1 MSYEKI
7 LLFALAAIAVIIV
20 VHWVTEKTGLPAAVL
35 LTVVGVIY
43 SYIPQWENL
52 PLDEEIVL
60 MFLLPPLL
68 YNAALDSSLLDIRR
82 NIRTVISL
90 SVVLVLITALLVGL
104 GFSWWVAGATLA
116 SGIALGAV
124 VAPPDPVAALAVGR
138 KAGLPGKLITLIQ
151 GEGLLND
158 ATALTVL
165 TVAIAAHKD
174 GNFSVGGSVLKFVT
188 SAAGGVLIGIA
199 IAYIVRFLKPLRTD
213 PLNANALSIITP
225 LAAFALAEHYHL
237 SGVLAVVVAGLIV
250 GHDTPRYTTGASRL
264 QIAAVWRLI
273 DFMLEGV
280 VFLLIGI
287 QVSDT
292 LGGLGDYSGSQ
303 IAIAVGVTLGVV
315 LLVRPLWLV
324 LTQLLPRQLHLRL
337 GGQQDDDMD
346 APEGRTKE
354 EPLSG
359 REVTA
364 LSWAGTRGVITLAAV
379 WIIPADFPNHDLMVL
394 CALVVVLVTLV
405 GQGLTFAPLVR
416 WLGLRAN
423 QKDKARLRNEARSAA
438 VQAALHRLDDI
449 QEEQHDHVEDEAIET
464 MRRQLQVRLDRYR
477 RRLDLLDQVES
488 TDLPKSPQYEAALMV
503 RQAVIDAEREELLR
517 WRDAGRLADE
527 SLRVLN
533 RELDHEELVLP
544 KRPKD

>member
-1 MSYEKI
+1 MIYEQI
-7 LLFALAAIAVIIV
+7 LLYALGAIAVIIV

-35 LTVVGVIY
+35 LTLVGVAY
-43 SYIPQWENL
+43 SYLPGKNL
-52 PLDEEIVL
+52 GVNEHVIL
-60 MFLLPPLL
+60 MFVLPPLL

-104 GFSWWVAGATLA
+104 GFSLWVAGATLA
-116 SGIALGAV
+116 AGVALGAA

-158 ATALTVL
+158 ATALTLL
-165 TVAIAAHKD
+165 TVAIAAQQD
-174 GNFSVGGSVLKFVT
+174 GEEISFGGTVQHFFT
-188 SAAGGVLIGIA
+188 SATGGVVIGIV
-199 IAYIVRFLKPLRTD
+199 IAYVVRFLRPFRQD
-213 PLNANALSIITP
+213 PLSANALSIITP
-225 LAAFALAEHYHL
+225 LGAFTLAEHYHL

-264 QIAAVWRLI
+264 QSAAVWRLI
-273 DFMLEGV
+273 DFLLEGA
-280 VFLLIGI
+280 VFLLIGM
-287 QVSDT
+287 QVKDI
-292 LGGLGDYSGSQ
+292 LEGLRSYTWQAIS
-303 IAIAVGVTLGVV
+303 IALAITLGVV
-315 LLVRPLWLV
+315 LLVRPLWLAI
-324 LTQLLPRQLHLRL
+324 TQLLPRELHLRL

-346 APEGRTKE
+346 VPEGRAKE
-354 EPLSG
+354 QPLSG

-364 LSWAGTRGVITLAAV
+364 LTWAGTRGVITLAAV
-379 WIIPADFPNHDLMVL
+379 FTIPDDFPNHDLMVF

-416 WLGLRAN
+416 LLGLRAN

-438 VQAALHRLDDI
+438 VQAALNRLDDI

-464 MRRQLQVRLDRYR
+464 MRRQLQFRLDRYR
-477 RRLDLLDQVES
+477 RRLDLLEQVES
-488 TDLPKSPQYEAALMV
+488 HEVPKSPQYEAALMV

>member
-7 LLFALAAIAVIIV
+7 LLFALGAVAVIIV
-20 VHWVTEKTGLPAAVL
+20 VHWVTERTGLPAAVL
-35 LTVVGVIY
+35 LTLVGIAY
-43 SYIPQWENL
+43 SYLPGDNL
-52 PLDEEIVL
+52 ELEEKVIL
-60 MFLLPPLL
+60 MFVLPPLL

-82 NIRTVISL
+82 NMRTVISL
-90 SVVLVLITALLVGL
+90 SVVLVLITALLIGF
-104 GFSWWVAGATLA
+104 GFSYWVAGATLA
-116 SGIALGAV
+116 TGIALGAA

-158 ATALTVL
+158 ATALTLL
-165 TVAIAAHKD
+165 TVAVAAQQD
-174 GNFSVGGSVLKFVT
+174 GNFSYDNAVGRFVI
-188 SAAGGVLIGIA
+188 SAAGGVIIGVV
-199 IAYIVRFLKPLRTD
+199 IAYLVRFLKPLRAD
-213 PLNANALSIITP
+213 PLSANALSIITP
-225 LAAFALAEHYHL
+225 LGAFTLAEHYHL
-237 SGVLAVVVAGLIV
+237 SGVLAVVVAGLMV

-264 QIAAVWRLI
+264 QTAAVWRLI
-273 DFMLEGV
+273 DFLLEGV
-280 VFLLIGI
+280 VFLLIGM
-287 QVSDT
+287 QVKEIIK
-292 LGGLGDYSGSQ
+292 GLDRYSWTQ
-303 IAIAVGVTLGVV
+303 IAIALAITLGVV

-324 LTQLLPRQLHLRL
+324 ITQLMPRQLHLRL

-346 APEGRTKE
+346 APDGKVKE
-354 EPLSG
+354 APLSG

-379 WIIPADFPNHDLMVL
+379 FTIPKEFPNHSLMVF
-394 CALVVVLVTLV
+394 CALMVVLVTLV

-449 QEEQHDHVEDEAIET
+449 QEERHDNVEDEAIET
-464 MRRQLQVRLDRYR
+464 MRRQLEVRMDRYR
-477 RRLDLLDQVES
+477 RRLDLLEQVES
-488 TDLPKSPQYEAALMV
+488 QEVPKSPQYEAALMV

-517 WRDAGRLADE
+517 WRDAGRLADDN
-527 SLRVLN
+527 LRVLN

-544 KRPKD
+544 KRPKE